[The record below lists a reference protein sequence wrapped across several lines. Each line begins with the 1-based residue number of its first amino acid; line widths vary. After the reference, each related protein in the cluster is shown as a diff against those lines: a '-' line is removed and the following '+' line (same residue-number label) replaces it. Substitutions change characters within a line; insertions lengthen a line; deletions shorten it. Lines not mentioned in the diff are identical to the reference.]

1 MLVEYVW
8 LLFTFSTLSLL
19 STLFVLL
26 QYKKKVNLSI
36 KRIKSYTAEVLNGK
50 NNPNVEQEIDKE
62 FRFFIEAYQK
72 LIQKIQDNENDIIH
86 KKMNLEKLV
95 SQRAEELV
103 LINEKLQKE
112 ISIRLKVQES
122 LLKNQMTLNKAIL
135 DAKAAS
141 LAKSEFIANMS
152 HEIRT
157 PMNSILGFSEILKNK
172 IFSPEYHNYLD
183 GINNSGKALLSI
195 INSILE
201 FSKLDSGKVDIKNSF
216 FQLESLVSEIVSMF
230 QSSAIKKNIKILT
243 NFNTDEYIQLYTDED
258 KLRHIL
264 INLLSNAVK
273 FTQEGQIELNFTLVP
288 NHQTKK
294 CKLQIEVIDTGIG
307 IDSQHVKNIFNPF
320 YQVESSINKKF
331 GGTGLGL
338 SITKRFVDLLSG
350 DISLK
355 SQLGYGTRFSVELPN
370 ISYSKLPNV
379 HSNNLHGKINFQ
391 FKEDKILIIDSD
403 INNLEIISVFLSDLN
418 LLTKTIQRIE
428 ESFPTIKSWLPNII
442 IIEIPLQYD
451 NVLEYV
457 KGLRDLY
464 SNMIFIGVTTYT
476 FDVEQLNELKAVLK
490 HLLIKPITRNE
501 LVKILCEE
509 LIYNLDSIQD
519 FKPSYLTRNWDD
531 EFSSKSIDI
540 LNIIHSKIF
549 NDFKPK
555 WEKVTSSMKIH
566 EISEFAKE
574 LKNLSEEL
582 ELDIIK
588 DYAIEL
594 EESTNSIDI
603 EKIQMLL
610 QEFYLATQA
619 IDRLVK

>member
-36 KRIKSYTAEVLNGK
+36 KRIKSYTLEVLNG
-50 NNPNVEQEIDKE
+50 NNNSIVEQEVDKE
-62 FRFFIEAYQK
+62 FWFFIEAYQK

-172 IFSPEYHNYLD
+172 IFSAEYQNYLD

-201 FSKLDSGKVDIKNSF
+201 FSKIDSGKVDIKNSF
-216 FQLESLVSEIVSMF
+216 FQLEALVSEIVSMF
-230 QSSAIKKNIKILT
+230 QSSAQKKSIEILT
-243 NFNTDEYIQLYTDED
+243 NINNGEYIQLYYDED

-264 INLLSNAVK
+264 INLLSNAIK
-273 FTQEGQIELNFTLVP
+273 FTHEGQVELNFNLFL
-288 NHQTKK
+288 NYQTKK
-294 CKLQIEVIDTGIG
+294 SKLQIEVIDTGIG
-307 IDSQHVKNIFNPF
+307 IDSQNLKNIFNPF
-320 YQVESSINKKF
+320 YQVESSINKKY

-350 DISLK
+350 NISLK
-355 SQLGYGTRFSVELPN
+355 SQIGLGTKFTVELPN
-370 ISYSKLPNV
+370 ISYSKLPNS
-379 HSNNLHGKINFQ
+379 HTNNSNGKINYQ

-403 INNLEIISVFLSDLN
+403 INNLEIISVFLSDSN

-428 ESFPTIKSWLPNII
+428 ESFPTIKSWVPNII

-476 FDVEQLNELKAVLK
+476 FDVPQSNELKSVLN

-501 LVKILCEE
+501 LVKVLCEE

-519 FKPSYLTRNWDD
+519 FKPSNLTRNWDD
-531 EFSSKSIDI
+531 EFSSKSLDI
-540 LNIIHSKIF
+540 LNTIHSKIF
-549 NDFKPK
+549 YNFKPK

-566 EISEFAKE
+566 EIAEFSKE
-574 LKNLSEEL
+574 LKDLSEEL

-588 DYAIEL
+588 DLAIEL

-603 EKIQMLL
+603 ERIQILL
-610 QEFYLATQA
+610 QEFYLVTQI